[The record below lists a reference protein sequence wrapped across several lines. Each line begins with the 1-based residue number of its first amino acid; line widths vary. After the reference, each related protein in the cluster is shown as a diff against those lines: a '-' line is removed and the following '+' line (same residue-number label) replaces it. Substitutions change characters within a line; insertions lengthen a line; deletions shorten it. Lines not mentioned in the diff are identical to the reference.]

1 MSRCIFQFSKWQE
14 VLKRANDVKNFKH
27 SLTDR
32 ILWVVW
38 ARVIFL
44 GVMASSS
51 ITLNVF
57 YGDTISQSILWAIF
71 LGLSFSIF
79 SRVFLFFVRNPA
91 LVLAIAHSQILVDA
105 LLAGYLVGETGGL
118 SSSFT
123 LLFGLNILSGGVIL
137 LGQGSLIALFYSF
150 LAFSWVSLQEH
161 GLSLANDI
169 QTVVRFFLI
178 NSLLLLVGSV
188 TALLFRNRAQLI
200 SSLEKSAAEVK
211 VLSRLQ
217 ELLIEK
223 IPMGLLFINRH
234 QVQFENP
241 ESLRIFSKSFLSQSL
256 KDLPFE
262 IPNHARINEIDFLDR
277 DGRKKSL
284 LLQVID
290 LEKENRLLIVQDISE
305 TRELEKKMRTNEK
318 LASLGEFAAGLA
330 HEIKNPLASVSG
342 SIQMLQGSD
351 STEDQKFRLMSIIM
365 RETDRLDRLLND
377 FLNYAK
383 PGQLKL
389 EALSIAEIA
398 SEVAALIKNQG
409 QAKEIRFELQMNKN
423 LKIEADPIKIRQLI
437 WNLLK
442 NAVDAIHQRGE
453 VLIRLTDLGE
463 KVRLEI
469 QDSGRGIEKEIQDYV
484 FQPFFTR
491 SQNGTGLGLAL
502 VHQVVKEHEGE
513 MGFSSEKN
521 KGTLFWIE
529 FSKKFRTE
537 EKVVA

>member
-1 MSRCIFQFSKWQE
+1 MKKFR
-14 VLKRANDVKNFKH
+14 H

-32 ILWVVW
+32 VLWVVW

-71 LGLSFSIF
+71 WGLSFSIF
-79 SRVFLFFVRNPA
+79 SRVFLFFVKNSS
-91 LVLAIAHSQILVDA
+91 LVLACAHSQILVDA
-105 LLAGYLVGETGGL
+105 LLAGFLVGETGGL
-118 SSSFT
+118 SSGFT

-137 LGQGSLIALFYSF
+137 LGQGSLVALLYSF
-150 LAFSWVSLQEH
+150 LAFSWVSLQEY
-161 GLSLANDI
+161 GLSIANDI
-169 QTVVRFFLI
+169 QSIVRFFLV

-188 TALLFRNRAQLI
+188 AALLFRNRAQLI
-200 SSLEKSAAEVK
+200 SVLEKSAAEVK

-241 ESLRIFSKSFLSQSL
+241 ESIRIFSKSFLSQSL
-256 KDLPFE
+256 KDLPFT
-262 IPNHARINEIDFLDR
+262 IPNHTRINEVEFLDR
-277 DGRKKSL
+277 DGRNKSL

-305 TRELEKKMRTNEK
+305 TRELEKKMRTSEK

-351 STEDQKFRLMSIIM
+351 STEDQKLRLMSIIM

-389 EALSIAEIA
+389 EELSIAEIA
-398 SEVAALIKNQG
+398 SEVVALIKNQG
-409 QAKEIRFELQMNKN
+409 HTKEIRFEFQINGE

-453 VLIRLTDLGE
+453 IVIRLSDLGE

-469 QDSGRGIEKEIQDYV
+469 QDSGCGIEKEIQDHV

-502 VHQVVKEHEGE
+502 VHQVVKEHQGE
-513 MGFSSEKN
+513 MGFVSEKN
-521 KGTLFWIE
+521 KGTQFWIE
-529 FSKKFRTE
+529 FSKKFRSE

>member
-1 MSRCIFQFSKWQE
+1 M
-14 VLKRANDVKNFKH
+14 KNFKH